1 MFCCML
7 LGEIIKVMQQ
17 GFEHHVIA
25 SLLKSPICHNEK
37 LSFVLFANFSCVGFQ
52 LL

>member
-7 LGEIIKVMQQ
+7 LGGIIKVMQQ
-17 GFEHHVIA
+17 GFEHDVI
-25 SLLKSPICHNEK
+25 SDLLKSPICHSEN